1 MSNLV
6 STIVDRVLEA
16 TIVGSFTTGGHAA
29 RRRLYDWDDL
39 PSMNGTTVLLTGGT
53 SGIGKATAS
62 AIHALGADVVVT
74 SRSLD
79 RADAAAE
86 EIEATDDG
94 EGSVT
99 GAELDTADFGSINA
113 LVDRMRLEFGSI
125 DVLINNAG
133 ALTDEH
139 RTSEDGIEL
148 TLASHLVGPYHLM
161 TSLRP
166 LMPTGARVLWM
177 SSGGMYTQ
185 GLDVDT
191 IEMDAASFKGAV
203 AYAKAKRGQVELVR
217 HLAPTWA
224 PDIIMHAM
232 HPGWVDTDGV
242 DQGLPGFSKIMG
254 PLLRD
259 ADQGADTMVWLAA
272 GGADDAEPGG
282 FYLDRAPRGTVYAPG
297 TGTDR
302 SEREKLVEWLELMTL
317 PAQNSAAQSR

>member
-1 MSNLV
+1 MSSILTA
-6 STIVDRVLEA
+6 SLDRVLET
-16 TIVGSFTTGGHAA
+16 TIVGSFTSGGFAA
-29 RRRLYDWDDL
+29 RRRLHNWSDL
-39 PSMNGTTVLLTGGT
+39 PAMNGQTVLLTGGT
-53 SGIGKATAS
+53 SGIGRATAA
-62 AIHALGADVVVT
+62 AIHKLGADVVIT

-79 RADAAAE
+79 RATSVAE
-86 EIEATDDG
+86 NIEAAHDS

-99 GAELDTADFGSINA
+99 GATLDTSDFGSINE
-113 LVDRMRLEFGSI
+113 LVDRMTIEFGSV

-133 ALTDEH
+133 ALTDQH
-139 RTSEDGIEL
+139 RTSDDGIEV

-161 TSLRP
+161 TSLRS

-185 GLDVDT
+185 GLDVET
-191 IEMDAASFKGAV
+191 IEMDADSFKGAV
-203 AYAKAKRGQVELVR
+203 AYAKAKRGQVELV
-217 HLAPTWA
+217 HYLAPMWA
-224 PDIIMHAM
+224 PEIVMHSM

-272 GGADDAEPGG
+272 GGADDAQPGG

-297 TGTDR
+297 TGTDQA
-302 SEREKLVEWLELMTL
+302 EREKLVEWLKLMTL
-317 PAQNSAAQSR
+317 PAQNSASQSR

>member
-1 MSNLV
+1 MSNLLTTV
-6 STIVDRVLEA
+6 LDRVLET
-16 TIVGSFTTGGHAA
+16 TIVGSFTTGGYEA
-29 RRRLYDWDDL
+29 RRRLHDWNDL
-39 PSMNGTTVLLTGGT
+39 PSMKGKTVLLTGGT
-53 SGIGKATAS
+53 SGIGRATAS
-62 AIHALGADVVVT
+62 SLHALGADVVVT

-79 RADAAAE
+79 RANTAAGEIAAAHG
-86 EIEATDDG
+86 G

-99 GAELDTADFGSINA
+99 GAELDTADFGSINT
-113 LVDRMRLEFGSI
+113 LVDRMRIEFGSV

-166 LMPTGARVLWM
+166 LMPTGSRVLWM

-191 IEMDAASFKGAV
+191 IEMDAASFKGAA
-203 AYAKAKRGQVELVR
+203 AYAKAKRGQVELVH

-224 PDIIMHAM
+224 PEIVMHAM
-232 HPGWVDTDGV
+232 HPGWVATNGV

-254 PLLRD
+254 PLLRK
-259 ADQGADTMVWLAA
+259 ADQGADTMVWLAS
-272 GGADDAEPGG
+272 GGADAAEPGG

-297 TGTDR
+297 TGTNR
-302 SEREKLVEWLELMTL
+302 SEREKLVEWLDLMTL
-317 PAQNSAAQSR
+317 PARNSASRGR